1 MNKNLPGGGVHIML
15 DDETVP
21 CKFCGEPTIYTATKL
36 CNNCWE
42 FEHRIDQFI
51 SNKNGL
57 NFVIQKIKALKL
69 REWQDKWL
77 KEVDKR
83 FSNGDFETFP
93 LYIDSILMSI
103 DDNKSLD
110 VWVETVDKL
119 RHDPL
124 ASEIIEDA
132 ISNRFLWLE
141 V

>member
-51 SNKNGL
+51 SNENGL

-69 REWQDKWL
+69 RAWQDKWL
-77 KEVDKR
+77 KEVDER
-83 FSNGDFETFP
+83 YLNGDFKNLP
-93 LYIDSILMSI
+93 VHIDTILTSI
-103 DDNKSLD
+103 DINITLE
-110 VWVETVDKL
+110 VWVEDMEKH
-119 RHDPL
+119 RHDSL
-124 ASEIIEDA
+124 CSEIIEDA
-132 ISNRFLWLE
+132 ISNKFLWLE

>member
-51 SNKNGL
+51 SNENGL

-77 KEVDKR
+77 KEVDER
-83 FSNGDFETFP
+83 FLNGEIKPFPAYMDF
-93 LYIDSILMSI
+93 ILTSI
-103 DDNKSLD
+103 DTKQSLD
-110 VWVETVDKL
+110 VWVETVEKH

-132 ISNRFLWLE
+132 ISNKFLWLE